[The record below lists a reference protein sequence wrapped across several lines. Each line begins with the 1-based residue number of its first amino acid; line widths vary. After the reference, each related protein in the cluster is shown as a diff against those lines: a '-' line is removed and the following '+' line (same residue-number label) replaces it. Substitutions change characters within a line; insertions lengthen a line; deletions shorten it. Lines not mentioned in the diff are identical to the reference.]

1 MFSPPSYVFY
11 YIKLDIINIMKK
23 IILASKSPRR
33 KELLKKCN
41 LPFVCEP
48 ADIDESLNQN
58 LSLQEAIKELSYR
71 KASAI
76 LANHPD
82 CIVIGSDTIVTLNGK
97 VLGKPA
103 NEKIAFEMLKS
114 LQ

>member
-33 KELLKKCN
+33 KELLEKCN

-58 LSLQEAIKELSYR
+58 LSLQEAIKELTE
-71 KASAI
+71 
-76 LANHPD
+76 
-82 CIVIGSDTIVTLNGK
+82 C
-97 VLGKPA
+97 
-103 NEKIAFEMLKS
+103 KINS
-114 LQ
+114 LIRVEV